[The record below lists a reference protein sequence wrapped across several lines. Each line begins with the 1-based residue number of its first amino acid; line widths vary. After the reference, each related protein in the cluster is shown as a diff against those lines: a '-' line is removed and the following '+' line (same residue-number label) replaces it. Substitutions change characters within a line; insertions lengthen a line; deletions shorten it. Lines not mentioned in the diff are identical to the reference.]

1 MNLVIARLLPLVVIT
16 LDFVQEF
23 SLSDNVDRHDDDL
36 GSHIVDHTV
45 PTSLEIDVLGN
56 RGRKD
61 SCCRAKK
68 RGEKR

>member
-1 MNLVIARLLPLVVIT
+1 MNLVVARLLPLVVIT

-56 RGRKD
+56 RDRKD
-61 SCCRAKK
+61 SCCREKK